1 MFLFKREHSTCALE
15 QGQEELVLSICGG
28 RGEKKQGGLTACNC
42 IPSHVCV
49 LLLLFVCVP
58 LTIHKSLQALHQGFD
73 RAGQVPGVLLDIL
86 VNDTTAA
93 DGPVFC
99 LTELCLHETEEECV
113 SVQQLYLTAA

>member
-1 MFLFKREHSTCALE
+1 MC
-15 QGQEELVLSICGG
+15 VVV
-28 RGEKKQGGLTACNC
+28 
-42 IPSHVCV
+42 VCV
-49 LLLLFVCVP
+49 CVCVP

-73 RAGQVPGVLLDIL
+73 RAGQVPGVLLDIF
-86 VNDTTAA
+86 VNDIPAA